1 MDLFASVG
9 KLFRFSLSGV
19 FRSVLCKVI
28 LQKFQE
34 GLMNSKKNKTN
45 IKEVDADVLYQKL
58 GDRWFAFSLIG
69 DEVFMSPVT
78 DEIINGI
85 KAENQNTARNPDET
99 V

>member
-1 MDLFASVG
+1 
-9 KLFRFSLSGV
+9 
-19 FRSVLCKVI
+19 
-28 LQKFQE
+28 
-34 GLMNSKKNKTN
+34 MNTKKNKTSAN

-85 KAENQNTARNPDET
+85 RSENENSTRNPDET

>member
-9 KLFRFSLSGV
+9 KFFRFSLSGV

-45 IKEVDADVLYQKL
+45 IKEVDADVLYQRL

>member
-1 MDLFASVG
+1 MST
-9 KLFRFSLSGV
+9 
-19 FRSVLCKVI
+19 
-28 LQKFQE
+28 
-34 GLMNSKKNKTN
+34 KNNKAKN
-45 IKEVDADVLYQKL
+45 VIKEIDAEVLYQRL

-85 KAENQNTARNPDET
+85 KAQNQSAARNPDET

>member
-1 MDLFASVG
+1 MST
-9 KLFRFSLSGV
+9 
-19 FRSVLCKVI
+19 
-28 LQKFQE
+28 
-34 GLMNSKKNKTN
+34 KNNKAKN
-45 IKEVDADVLYQKL
+45 VIKEIDAEVLYQRL

-85 KAENQNTARNPDET
+85 KAQNQSVARNPDET